1 MWCSVPGV
9 SDFLGRSR
17 YISRTLCQ
25 AHASGRRSPLPTD
38 WLDVRQ
44 CPQASF
50 PQLGSIQDEGKAV
63 STNLNNPTTYT
74 DYRRPVMSSRGSQGT
89 TPRSSTPSL
98 STTSS
103 SPSMTTRPSQLSRPL
118 NQRCHGIHWNGKL
131 YCDFYNIVFFD
142 FLTRDERGRRRMT
155 HKPNQDHMYS
165 WWSCFVFMSYLHL
178 LK

>member
-1 MWCSVPGV
+1 MVLSPV
-9 SDFLGRSR
+9 SDKPGLLKL
-17 YISRTLCQ
+17 SRTLCQ
-25 AHASGRRSPLPTD
+25 AHASGRRKPIPTD
-38 WLDVRQ
+38 WLDVRSW
-44 CPQASF
+44 PQASS

-89 TPRSSTPSL
+89 TPRSST
-98 STTSS
+98 STTTSP

-131 YCDFYNIVFFD
+131 YCDFYNFVFFD

-155 HKPNQDHMYS
+155 HKPNQAHAMHQLYL
-165 WWSCFVFMSYLHL
+165 FVFMTFI
-178 LK
+178 